1 MPELPEVERAA
12 RLTHHVAV
20 GRKIDKVETF
30 EDTIVYTGGITHL
43 EFAKEITGRRVLN
56 VGRYGKVFYIELD
69 GQGRMPVLH
78 LGMTGMVQA
87 SRNWFTVLGVLMS
100 LQVKGEEPTWYR
112 RRNKDLSADVWPPPR
127 FLKFIIHFSATDT
140 QPATQLAFIDA
151 RRLARIRL
159 AREPLKEHPISE
171 LGFDPILSMPELNKF
186 KTLALKRT
194 CPVKALLLDQS
205 FSAGVGNWVADEI
218 LFQSRIH
225 PEQRASTL
233 SDAQLQTMYDQTKS
247 VCETA
252 VAVNADS
259 SLFPK
264 HWLFR
269 YRWGKGEKN
278 KTDMILPNG
287 EKAKI
292 KWLTVGGRTS
302 ALVEQLQKMPAGG
315 RDKSKKAHVEPDS
328 DGEDQDNE
336 PGTSKTAPTKTRKRK
351 TTRGAD
357 KADDPALEDGDSSDL
372 TEIEE
377 ETKAK
382 PVKRARKTVAQ
393 VEQKVVRKGLR
404 GKAEAAGTSTRVTR
418 SASTAAADNE
428 PVKKASRSNKRST
441 K

>member
-1 MPELPEVERAA
+1 
-12 RLTHHVAV
+12 
-20 GRKIDKVETF
+20 
-30 EDTIVYTGGITHL
+30 
-43 EFAKEITGRRVLN
+43 
-56 VGRYGKVFYIELD
+56 
-69 GQGRMPVLH
+69 
-78 LGMTGMVQA
+78 
-87 SRNWFTVLGVLMS
+87 
-100 LQVKGEEPTWYR
+100 
-112 RRNKDLSADVWPPPR
+112 
-127 FLKFIIHFSATDT
+127 
-140 QPATQLAFIDA
+140 
-151 RRLARIRL
+151 
-159 AREPLKEHPISE
+159 
-171 LGFDPILSMPELNKF
+171 
-186 KTLALKRT
+186 
-194 CPVKALLLDQS
+194 
-205 FSAGVGNWVADEI
+205 
-218 LFQSRIH
+218 
-225 PEQRASTL
+225 
-233 SDAQLQTMYDQTKS
+233 
-247 VCETA
+247 
-252 VAVNADS
+252 
-259 SLFPK
+259 
-264 HWLFR
+264 
-269 YRWGKGEKN
+269 
-278 KTDMILPNG
+278 MILPSG